1 MTQPVVDISR
11 LTIALPAGGDRS
23 HAVADVN
30 LCIAAGEVVCL
41 LGESGS
47 GKSVVAHAIMGLLP
61 RALTITGG
69 RIRLQDKDL
78 TRLPAEQYA
87 RLRGSRMSIIFQEP
101 MTALNP
107 MMRCGAQIEELLRIH
122 GLTSGTVRR
131 QRVMDILARVHF
143 DDPQRVCR
151 AFAHQLSGGQRQR
164 VMIAMALIMRP
175 VLLICDEPTTALDV
189 TTQAEILELLME
201 IQRDTGMAI
210 LFITHDIAVAARLAG
225 RIVVMQHGRVVE
237 TGACREVLC
246 TPRHAYTRRLIQAV
260 PSLQPER
267 APRPEA
273 SSQPVLTVRSLYNA
287 YRQGGWWRAR
297 RATVVAD
304 DVNLHVSAG
313 ETLGVVGES
322 GCGKSSLARV
332 IAQLIPYDRGEIR
345 LDGQLLRSGK
355 HPGKRAAG
363 QPVQMVFQ
371 DPYQSLNPRRSV
383 LESLIEGPLNAGVS
397 RAAAIDRARQLI
409 ARVQLSE
416 ASLRRY
422 PHEFSGGQRQ
432 RICIARA
439 LACKPQLLIAD
450 EAVSALDVS
459 VQRQI
464 LDLLEEIQ
472 AQLGLAMIFIT
483 HDLRVAARLC
493 DRILVM
499 QAGKVVECDTARA
512 VLQTPHHPY
521 TRELLAATQ
530 YAAPPPTWQTAER
543 PASTSSELP

>member
-1 MTQPVVDISR
+1 MMQPVVDISH

-23 HAVADVN
+23 HAVTDMN
-30 LCIAAGEVVCL
+30 LRIDAGEVVCL

-61 RALTITGG
+61 RALTISGG
-69 RIRLQDKDL
+69 SICVQGQDVARLA
-78 TRLPAEQYA
+78 PEQCA
-87 RLRGSRMSIIFQEP
+87 RLRGRHMTIIFQEP

-122 GLTSGTVRR
+122 GVTAGAGSGTTRR
-131 QRVMDILARVHF
+131 QRVMEMLARVHF
-143 DDPQRVCR
+143 DDPPRIFR
-151 AFAHQLSGGQRQR
+151 AFPHQLSGGQRQR

-175 VLLICDEPTTALDV
+175 ALLICDEPTTALDV
-189 TTQAEILELLME
+189 TTQAEILKLLGELK
-201 IQRDTGMAI
+201 RDTGMTI
-210 LFITHDIAVAARLAG
+210 LFITHDIAVAQRIAE
-225 RIVVMQHGRVVE
+225 RIVVMQHGQVVE
-237 TGACREVLC
+237 TGTCRNVLGA
-246 TPRHAYTRRLIQAV
+246 PQHAYTRMLIQSV
-260 PSLQPER
+260 PSLQPAR
-267 APRPEA
+267 ASRPEA
-273 SSQPVLTVRSLYNA
+273 GAPVLTVRGLTNA

-297 RATVVAD
+297 RVTVVAD
-304 DVNLHVSAG
+304 DVNFQVGAG

-332 IAQLIPYDRGEIR
+332 IAQLIPYDRGDI
-345 LDGQLLRSGK
+345 LLCDQPLAQRR
-355 HPGKRAAG
+355 RAKK

-371 DPYQSLNPRRSV
+371 DPYRSLNPRRSV

-397 RAAAIDRARQLI
+397 RTAAIDKARQLL
-409 ARVQLSE
+409 ARVRLSE
-416 ASLRRY
+416 ASLLRY

-439 LACKPQLLIAD
+439 LACEPQLLIAD

-483 HDLRVAARLC
+483 HDLRIAARLC

-512 VLQTPHHPY
+512 VLQTPRHPY
-521 TRELLAATQ
+521 TRQLLAATG
-530 YAAPPPTWQTAER
+530 YAAENTIAPTSNPYENH
-543 PASTSSELP
+543 P

>member
-1 MTQPVVDISR
+1 MTQPVVDISH
-11 LTIALPAGGDRS
+11 LTIALPAGADRS
-23 HAVADVN
+23 HAVTDMN
-30 LCIAAGEVVCL
+30 LRIDAGEVVCL

-61 RALTITGG
+61 RALTISGG
-69 RIRLQDKDL
+69 SICVQGQDVARLA
-78 TRLPAEQYA
+78 PEQCA
-87 RLRGSRMSIIFQEP
+87 RLRGRHMAIIFQEP

-122 GLTSGTVRR
+122 GVTAGAGSGTTRR
-131 QRVMDILARVHF
+131 QRVMEMLARVHF
-143 DDPQRVCR
+143 DDPPRIFR
-151 AFAHQLSGGQRQR
+151 AFPHQLSGGQRQR

-175 VLLICDEPTTALDV
+175 ALLICDEPTTALDV
-189 TTQAEILELLME
+189 TTQAEILKLLME
-201 IQRDTGMAI
+201 LKRDTGMAI
-210 LFITHDIAVAARLAG
+210 LFITHDIAVAARIAE
-225 RIVVMQHGRVVE
+225 RVVVMQHGQVVE
-237 TGACREVLC
+237 TGTCPDVLGA
-246 TPRHAYTRRLIQAV
+246 PQHAYTRMLIQSV
-260 PSLQPER
+260 PSLQPAR

-273 SSQPVLTVRSLYNA
+273 GAPVLTVRGLTNA

-297 RATVVAD
+297 RITVVAD
-304 DVNLHVSAG
+304 DVNLQVGAG

-322 GCGKSSLARV
+322 GSGKSSLARV
-332 IAQLIPYDRGEIR
+332 IAQLIPYDRGDI
-345 LDGQLLRSGK
+345 LLCDQPLAQRR
-355 HPGKRAAG
+355 RAKKK
-363 QPVQMVFQ
+363 PVQMVFQ
-371 DPYQSLNPRRSV
+371 DPYRSLNPRRSV

-397 RAAAIDRARQLI
+397 RTAAIDRARQLL
-409 ARVQLSE
+409 ARVRLSE
-416 ASLRRY
+416 ASLLRY

-439 LACKPQLLIAD
+439 LACEPQLLIAD

-459 VQRQI
+459 VQQQI

-512 VLQTPHHPY
+512 VLQTPCHPY
-521 TRELLAATQ
+521 TRQLLAATG
-530 YAAPPPTWQTAER
+530 YATENTIAP
-543 PASTSSELP
+543 TSNPYENHP